1 MTEKFN
7 WPRMHKDEEHL
18 EREAQTCVEDA
29 ILRHYGIEE
38 IGELTEAQWEEI
50 HAGKKNMLVRPRTW
64 DLVTLTIFGKCKMK
78 TFSVVYEPV

>member
-38 IGELTEAQWEEI
+38 IGELTGAQWEEI
-50 HAGKKNMLVRPRTW
+50 HAWQEEHVSEYSPMNM
-64 DLVTLTIFGKCKMK
+64 G
-78 TFSVVYEPV
+78 FSDTYNIWEMQNEDF

>member
-50 HAGKKNMLVRPRTW
+50 HAWQEEHVSEYSPMNL
-64 DLVTLTIFGKCKMK
+64 
-78 TFSVVYEPV
+78 